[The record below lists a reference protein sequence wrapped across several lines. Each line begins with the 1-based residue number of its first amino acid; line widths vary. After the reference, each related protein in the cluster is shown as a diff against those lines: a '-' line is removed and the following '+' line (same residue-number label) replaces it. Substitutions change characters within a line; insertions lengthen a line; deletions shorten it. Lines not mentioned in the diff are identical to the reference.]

1 VGKRTDSNGLG
12 SLATGAV
19 TALALAV
26 QTGLAAIVGVII
38 ARDLGRTAETDGFFA
53 SYGVFIVVVLAAT
66 AIRIAVLPALAR
78 ARADR
83 RLGAEVAAYA
93 LTLATLAVPLLVLAL
108 AAASPLAWLLT
119 GNGAEQAKETA
130 EATLPWMMLAAVLQ
144 LYAGLAASA
153 LAALDDYVVAA
164 AGYAVGSIL
173 GLVYIL
179 ARVHPD
185 GIDAVAR
192 GMALNGAI
200 AVTVPALA
208 LALRARRAEMPAE
221 AVRPGGLS
229 FGSRM
234 RELGAAVALPLAL
247 QAIYLICLPL
257 AGREGTGAVTSFGY
271 AYLIAS
277 AIVAVTA
284 SSLGLV
290 TSVPLTR
297 VGLDPART
305 ARHLVSSSWL
315 ALVVVGAA
323 AGIFAIAGSQIL
335 HALLGADYGSSV
347 GSELGRLVLLLSL
360 WSVVSIGVS
369 VTFPVVFVAQ
379 REGQLPLLAL
389 VAVVVQV
396 PLAFAGQVLAGLDGL
411 ALSLAV
417 TTGLVLAEMLRHLLA
432 LRATARGLLQAAGIT
447 ACLALV
453 AFAPPRAV
461 FEPAAACA
469 TGLVLYGVLLAVV
482 RPRGL
487 RTAWHYL
494 RSLG

>member
-1 VGKRTDSNGLG
+1 
-12 SLATGAV
+12 
-19 TALALAV
+19 
-26 QTGLAAIVGVII
+26 
-38 ARDLGRTAETDGFFA
+38 
-53 SYGVFIVVVLAAT
+53 
-66 AIRIAVLPALAR
+66 
-78 ARADR
+78 
-83 RLGAEVAAYA
+83 
-93 LTLATLAVPLLVLAL
+93 
-108 AAASPLAWLLT
+108 
-119 GNGAEQAKETA
+119 
-130 EATLPWMMLAAVLQ
+130 
-144 LYAGLAASA
+144 
-153 LAALDDYVVAA
+153 
-164 AGYAVGSIL
+164 
-173 GLVYIL
+173 
-179 ARVHPD
+179 
-185 GIDAVAR
+185 
-192 GMALNGAI
+192 MALNGAI

-411 ALSLAV
+411 ALSLAA
-417 TTGLVLAEMLRHLLA
+417 TTALVLAGMLRHLHA
-432 LRATARGLLQAAGIT
+432 LRSTARGLLGAAGII
-447 ACLALV
+447 ACLTLA
-453 AFAPPRAV
+453 AFAPPRV
-461 FEPAAACA
+461 VLEPGGACV
-469 TGLVLYGVLLAVV
+469 TGLVLYGVLLVAV

-487 RTAWHYL
+487 SAAWHYL